1 MSTSLSR
8 IDEEHVANL
17 SRSLI
22 TSNTTVLQQRLMVT
36 AVATFVPS
44 DSKLVD
50 QLNSFKREAKQKI
63 ITHKSANS
71 SASSEDSDAT
81 RTNDNIDS
89 VLSNQR
95 IMNNVTII
103 KNAGAGAGAGA
114 DTLCWTPISA
124 IECAKLYFSKNT
136 DYLKFRFKLNDFL
149 KFWSPDV
156 INSRNENKP
165 SYLSRGIINSIKNIA
180 SITYEV
186 KLCDNGSNIKEYIP
200 IFSKV
205 SLVDSTYIDIEI
217 NVNFMPYLVFYCEEI
232 KRIGYIA
239 LPLYLLKS
247 ATTEYTMKMWL
258 LLLRRY
264 HPMKGYEPYEVT
276 IDIETLR
283 EELGVTNSYKNGNDL
298 QKNVINRAISDII
311 IISNSKETKDRS
323 VLKLLKI
330 NNKKADSD
338 EKAYYRINMKGR
350 KTASIT
356 LLIDP
361 SHMRKSQNKKLKEKR
376 AKAAAKFEARLNA
389 GITPTDENYL
399 PPFLANFINN
409 SDNKE
414 NEKNKEEK
422 KTPINEQILNSLSS
436 GNRSASVRLKEQL
449 KETINADKSVSIELK
464 EPLKENINNEFN
476 ANHDLW

>member
-1 MSTSLSR
+1 MSIPLSR

-17 SRSLI
+17 SRSLV
-22 TSNTTVLQQRLMVT
+22 TSNTTVLQQRLMIT
-36 AVATFVPS
+36 TVAAFVPS
-44 DSKLVD
+44 DSRLVD
-50 QLNSFKREAKQKI
+50 QLNTFMRETGQKI

-71 SASSEDSDAT
+71 SANSEDSGET
-81 RTNDNIDS
+81 RTNVVIDS

-103 KNAGAGAGAGA
+103 KNVDA

-149 KFWSPDV
+149 KFWSPEV

-186 KLCDNGSNIKEYIP
+186 KLCDNGSYIKEYIP

-239 LPLYLLKS
+239 LPLYLLKN

-283 EELGVTNSYKNGNDL
+283 EELGVVNSYKNGNDL
-298 QKNVINRAISDII
+298 QKNVINRAISDIVR
-311 IISNSKETKDRS
+311 ISNSKETKDRS
-323 VLKLLKI
+323 VLKLIKI
-330 NNKKADSD
+330 NNEKADTD
-338 EKAYYRINMKGR
+338 EKAYYSINMKGR
-350 KTASIT
+350 KTASIS
-356 LLIDP
+356 LLVDP
-361 SHMRKSQNKKLKEKR
+361 SHMRKSQNKKLKDKR
-376 AKAAAKFEARLNA
+376 AKAAEKFEARLNA
-389 GITPTDENYL
+389 GITPTDENCL

-414 NEKNKEEK
+414 DEKNKEEK
-422 KTPINEQILNSLSS
+422 KTPINVQVLNSLNSD
-436 GNRSASVRLKEQL
+436 NRSASEK
-449 KETINADKSVSIELK
+449 LK
-464 EPLKENINNEFN
+464 EPLEEKINNDFD

>member
-17 SRSLI
+17 SRSLV

-50 QLNSFKREAKQKI
+50 QLNSFKREAEQKI

-71 SASSEDSDAT
+71 YASSEDSDAT

-103 KNAGAGAGAGA
+103 KNADA

-149 KFWSPDV
+149 KFWSPEI

-186 KLCDNGSNIKEYIP
+186 KVCDNGSNIKEYIP

-239 LPLYLLKS
+239 LPLYLLKN

-298 QKNVINRAISDII
+298 QKNVINRAVSDII
-311 IISNSKETKDRS
+311 RISNSKETKDRS

-330 NNKKADSD
+330 NNEKADTD
-338 EKAYYRINMKGR
+338 EKAYYRINMRGR
-350 KTASIT
+350 KTASIS
-356 LLIDP
+356 LQVDP

-376 AKAAAKFEARLNA
+376 EKAAAKFEKRLNA
-389 GITPTDENYL
+389 GIPPTDENYL
-399 PPFLANFINN
+399 PSFLANFINN

-414 NEKNKEEK
+414 NEKNKEEN
-422 KTPINEQILNSLSS
+422 KTPTSEQILNNSS
-436 GNRSASVRLKEQL
+436 ADNRSASVRLKEQL
-449 KETINADKSVSIELK
+449 KETINADKSVPIELK
-464 EPLKENINNEFN
+464 EPLKEKTNNEFN
-476 ANHDLW
+476 ANHYLW

>member
-50 QLNSFKREAKQKI
+50 QLNSFKREAEQK

-71 SASSEDSDAT
+71 SASSEDSDTT

-89 VLSNQR
+89 VLSNKR

-103 KNAGAGAGAGA
+103 KNVDA

-149 KFWSPDV
+149 KFWSPKV
-156 INSRNENKP
+156 INSHNENKP

-232 KRIGYIA
+232 IRIGYIA
-239 LPLYLLKS
+239 LPLYLLKN

-283 EELGVTNSYKNGNDL
+283 EELGVVNSYKNGNDL

-311 IISNSKETKDRS
+311 RISNSKETKDRS

-330 NNKKADSD
+330 NNEKADTD

-350 KTASIT
+350 KTASIS
-356 LLIDP
+356 LLVDP
-361 SHMRKSQNKKLKEKR
+361 SHMRKSQNKKLKDKR

-389 GITPTDENYL
+389 GITPTDENCL

-422 KTPINEQILNSLSS
+422 KTPTNVQVLNNLKSD
-436 GNRSASVRLKEQL
+436 NRSASAKF
-449 KETINADKSVSIELK
+449 K
-464 EPLKENINNEFN
+464 EPLKEKTNNDFD
-476 ANHDLW
+476 ANYDLW